1 MRDPVPGA
9 SGTSTRQRPERAL
22 DLPAAACFHCSFT
35 ITSLSLLSLLW
46 HTFTGHAA
54 IVCGGGGSKHPYL
67 AAGESK
73 RTLASCL
80 SETLD
85 RPRAVVLMRTCVI
98 QLCTTT

>member
-1 MRDPVPGA
+1 MRDLVPGA

-67 AAGESK
+67 LAAGESW
-73 RTLASCL
+73 TDAGVMLVG
-80 SETLD
+80 D
-85 RPRAVVLMRTCVI
+85 IGFRAVVLMRTCVI